1 LSAASTYRLEDLPAH
16 VGGVLGISEWVT
28 IDQAKIDAFAAATG
42 DLQWIHVDAERAI
55 AGPFGTTIAHGF
67 LTLSLLPLLS
77 STAFAIVDV
86 GTAVNYG
93 LNRVRFPAPLPVGS
107 RVRGRFELLAC
118 HALSSAMQLTI
129 KATVEREGSDRPVC
143 VAEALSRR
151 FASTSINGPQR
162 GRNTSNTK
170 ETQ

>member
-1 LSAASTYRLEDLPAH
+1 MSAASTYRLEDLPAH
-16 VGGVLGISEWVT
+16 VGDVLGISEWVT
-28 IDQAKIDAFAAATG
+28 VDQAKIDAFAAATG
-42 DLQWIHVDAERAI
+42 DLQWIHVDPERAV

-86 GTAVNYG
+86 GTSVNYG
-93 LNRVRFPAPLPVGS
+93 LNRVRFPAPLPAGS

-129 KATVEREGSDRPVC
+129 KVTVEREGSDRPVC

-162 GRNTSNTK
+162 GRNSK

>member
-1 LSAASTYRLEDLPAH
+1 LRAASTYRLEDLPAR
-16 VGGVLGISEWVT
+16 VGDVLGISEWVT
-28 IDQAKIDAFAAATG
+28 VDQAKIDAFAAATG
-42 DLQWIHVDAERAI
+42 DLQWIHVDPERAV

-86 GTAVNYG
+86 GTSVNYG
-93 LNRVRFPAPLPVGS
+93 LNRVRFPAPLPAGS

-129 KATVEREGSDRPVC
+129 KVTVEREGSDRPVC

-162 GRNTSNTK
+162 GRKSK